1 VSPIRLSG
9 LALII
14 GGILL
19 AVHFFTHPGGE
30 LAKYAFEP
38 LWVTSHAIGAVAYLL
53 IPLGLIGLYARQ
65 SRQIGWLGLIALVLS
80 FVGLTLSAGASL
92 FLSVALVPF
101 LAAHGSDWLD
111 PPNGALYVTTA
122 FQIAVGISGGAL
134 LLGTLLLAVATVRA
148 RVLPSLG
155 AWLIIGTAP
164 LAVVALVLV
173 FFIGTTQQGLIQA
186 AVGAVL
192 GLGVAVWGWA
202 LWSEKAMSGP
212 NPASAG

>member
-1 VSPIRLSG
+1 MSPIRLSG
-9 LALII
+9 LALIL

-19 AVHFFTHPGGE
+19 TVHLFTHPGGE
-30 LAKYAFEP
+30 LAKYALEP
-38 LWVTSHAIGAVAYLL
+38 LWVPSHAIGAVAYLL

-65 SRQIGWLGLIALVLS
+65 SSQMGWLGLVALVLS

-92 FLSVALVPF
+92 FLSVVVVPF
-101 LAAHGSDWLD
+101 LGARGSDWLD
-111 PPNGALYVTTA
+111 PPSGALYVTTA
-122 FQIAVGISGGAL
+122 FQIAVGISAAAG
-134 LLGTLLLAVATVRA
+134 LLGMLLLAVATLRA

-155 AWLIIGTAP
+155 AWLIVGTVP

-173 FFIGTTQQGLIQA
+173 FFVGTSQQGLIQA

-202 LWSEKAMSGP
+202 LWSEKAL
-212 NPASAG
+212 PA